1 MFNKMMMLRALLIG
15 TAITTSGHAFA
26 GAFGLREQSATG
38 QGLAFAGAAAGG
50 AGLGSMFWNPAA
62 MTDFNGIQVSA
73 SSTFI
78 VPYAKLTTA
87 SGSAPGYAAINAL
100 GGTSSSGDEAMDA
113 YLPAG
118 YMSWQINDQLWA
130 GLSVNAPYG
139 LSTKPDSSW
148 SGRTYNSTTSLRTIT
163 VTPTLAYKFNDQF
176 SVAAGISYMSLNARY
191 TSAAPALANPANW
204 GVLGIDGSGSAWGYT
219 LGATFKPTNT
229 TEIGIGYR
237 SEMRVDLKGDF
248 FGGAAAA
255 AGAGLTAAQATA
267 LFDVPIQANL
277 PLPQT
282 VNLGIKQI
290 VNAQWT
296 VLAGLEWTNW
306 SVLKSPA
313 VLKQSNGANHA
324 LFANGLPFNYQDG
337 LYASLGAEYQW
348 NPNLTLRG
356 GLGYEWSPV
365 KDSERSVRLPDNDR
379 LWTSLGFG
387 YKLNEQLN
395 LDFGYTHIFPKSTK
409 VTINSANSNYKASY
423 GANFGTLLTDAD
435 TRIDIVSLGLTYKFD
450 TPAKAA
456 NLPGKKVVK

>member
-1 MFNKMMMLRALLIG
+1 MFNKTMMLRALLIG

-38 QGLAFAGAAAGG
+38 QGLSFAGAAAGG

-62 MTDFNGIQVSA
+62 ITDFNGIQVSA

-219 LGATFKPTNT
+219 LGATFKPTIQQKSALVT
-229 TEIGIGYR
+229 
-237 SEMRVDLKGDF
+237 VQKC
-248 FGGAAAA
+248 
-255 AGAGLTAAQATA
+255 GLT
-267 LFDVPIQANL
+267 
-277 PLPQT
+277 
-282 VNLGIKQI
+282 
-290 VNAQWT
+290 
-296 VLAGLEWTNW
+296 
-306 SVLKSPA
+306 
-313 VLKQSNGANHA
+313 
-324 LFANGLPFNYQDG
+324 
-337 LYASLGAEYQW
+337 
-348 NPNLTLRG
+348 
-356 GLGYEWSPV
+356 
-365 KDSERSVRLPDNDR
+365 
-379 LWTSLGFG
+379 
-387 YKLNEQLN
+387 
-395 LDFGYTHIFPKSTK
+395 
-409 VTINSANSNYKASY
+409 
-423 GANFGTLLTDAD
+423 
-435 TRIDIVSLGLTYKFD
+435 
-450 TPAKAA
+450 
-456 NLPGKKVVK
+456 